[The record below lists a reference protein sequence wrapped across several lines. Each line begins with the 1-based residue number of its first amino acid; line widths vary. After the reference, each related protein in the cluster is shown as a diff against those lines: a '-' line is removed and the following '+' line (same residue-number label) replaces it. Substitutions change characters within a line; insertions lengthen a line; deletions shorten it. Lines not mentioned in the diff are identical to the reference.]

1 MSKLPFVVQPR
12 LKPIIERIGTEETGI
27 LEIERR
33 GYLSAGEK
41 AFLQQSQT
49 GDDVSVKMLALVRK
63 VSKDI
68 KISLEAAHQGVMNV
82 LSGKVDGPND
92 AKIASKYSTEIEH
105 IMTLAMST
113 ESRRI
118 LSQAACMLMYRVDPD
133 LEIEEIMQLH
143 PDLLQALAELC
154 LDEESKSTERLQDTF
169 KNQEEEAVDADSY
182 EALEKK

>member
-1 MSKLPFVVQPR
+1 MSRLPFVVQPR
-12 LKPIIERIGTEETGI
+12 LKPIVERIGTEETGI

-33 GYLSAGEK
+33 GFLSAGEK

-49 GDDVSVKMLALVRK
+49 GDDTSVKMLALVRK
-63 VSKDI
+63 VSKDL
-68 KISLEAAHQGVMNV
+68 KIGLEAAHKGVINV
-82 LSGKVDGPND
+82 LSGQTDGGHE
-92 AKIASKYSTEIEH
+92 AKIASKYTDDIEN

-113 ESRRI
+113 ESRRV

-133 LEIEEIMQLH
+133 LEIEEIMKLH

-154 LDEESKSTERLQDTF
+154 LDEENKSTERLQDTYQD
-169 KNQEEEAVDADSY
+169 KEEAPDVDSY